1 VRIGSRSKLDEK
13 HKTIRTK
20 TQRSAVEKSLALA
33 FLLGVIVVASSLLLM
48 LAGVDPA
55 PASTTFTATD
65 TADPDNGDRDAS
77 G

>member
-1 VRIGSRSKLDEK
+1 MRIGSRSKLDEK

-33 FLLGVIVVASSLLLM
+33 F
-48 LAGVDPA
+48 
-55 PASTTFTATD
+55 TATD